1 VSSMDDAEDGAIA
14 PIARRTGDI
23 VDNAAD
29 HLDSATVVT
38 DPELEPEVRDA
49 LVRAGGNL
57 VPYRGPVPAPTI
69 PVGGARGC
77 GFLAGVCLVLAVMG
91 AASGSPALASTM
103 LMFAGTGL
111 LISLLGRPG
120 AGEIAAAHAPIT
132 QHRRY
137 VLPSSDI
144 DAEHW
149 SLWKR
154 AVDARNRIA
163 TAQVVSD
170 GQIDSVQIAEVLPQR
185 LWDIAERLARLAE
198 VRARHQEILGDISP
212 DDPDIVAAVTR
223 QRRAQ
228 RLAVK
233 DVARRVDELEKFA
246 DLVGAADLAV
256 RKETIV
262 RELNALDD
270 SHADLLAGIGDTS
283 ADADL
288 AQRLA
293 SDAVL
298 LIDQARQAIRHANE
312 AALTLVLPEDEEAA
326 DAED

>member
-1 VSSMDDAEDGAIA
+1 VSNMDDAEDGAIA
-14 PIARRTGDI
+14 PLARRTGDI

-38 DPELEPEVRDA
+38 DPELEPEVRNA

-57 VPYRGPVPAPTI
+57 VPYRGPVPAPTM
-69 PVGGARGC
+69 PPGGARGC

-149 SLWKR
+149 NLWKR

-163 TAQVVSD
+163 GAEVVSG

-198 VRARHQEILGDISP
+198 VRARHKEILGDISP
-212 DDPDIVAAVTR
+212 DDPDIAAAVAR

-228 RLAVK
+228 DLAVA
-233 DVARRVDELEKFA
+233 DVARRVADLEEFA
-246 DLVGAADLAV
+246 DLVSAADLAV

-262 RELNALDD
+262 RQLNALDD
-270 SHADLLAGIGDTS
+270 THADLLAGIGDTIP
-283 ADADL
+283 DADL
-288 AQRLA
+288 SERLA
-293 SDAVL
+293 NDATV
-298 LIDQARQAIRHANE
+298 LIDQARKALKEAND
-312 AALTLVLPEDEEAA
+312 AALTLVLLDGEDTA
-326 DAED
+326 DPGE

>member
-1 VSSMDDAEDGAIA
+1 VSNMDDAEDGAVA
-14 PIARRTGDI
+14 PVARRTGGT

-38 DPELEPEVRDA
+38 DPGLEPEVRDA

-57 VPYRGPVPAPTI
+57 VPYQGPVPPPTM

-120 AGEIAAAHAPIT
+120 AGEIAAAHAPVS

-144 DAEHW
+144 DNEHW

-163 TAQVVSD
+163 EATVVSS
-170 GQIDSVQIAEVLPQR
+170 GQIDSVQVTEVLPQR

-198 VRARHQEILGDISP
+198 VRAKHKQILGDISP
-212 DDPDIVAAVTR
+212 DDPDIASAVAR

-228 RLAVK
+228 QLTVA
-233 DVARRVDELEKFA
+233 DVTRRVADLEQFA
-246 DLVGAADLAV
+246 DLVSAADLAV

-262 RELNALDD
+262 RQLNALDD
-270 SHADLLAGIGDTS
+270 THADLLAGIGETIP
-283 ADADL
+283 DADL
-288 AQRLA
+288 SQRLA
-293 SDAVL
+293 NDATA
-298 LIDQARQAIRHANE
+298 LIDQARQAIKHAND
-312 AALTLVLPEDEEAA
+312 AALTLVLPDDEEPSASSA
-326 DAED
+326 

>member
-1 VSSMDDAEDGAIA
+1 MSSMDDAEDGAIV
-14 PIARRTGDI
+14 PLARRTGDT

-38 DPELEPEVRDA
+38 DPELEPEIRDA
-49 LVRAGGNL
+49 LLRAGGNL
-57 VPYRGPVPAPTI
+57 VPYRGPVPAPNM

-137 VLPSSDI
+137 VLPSKDI
-144 DAEHW
+144 DTEHW
-149 SLWKR
+149 TLWKR
-154 AVDARNRIA
+154 AVDARNRITGA
-163 TAQVVSD
+163 EVIGS
-170 GQIDSVQIAEVLPQR
+170 GQIDSVQVAEVLPQR

-198 VRARHQEILGDISP
+198 VRARHKEILGDISP
-212 DDPDIVAAVTR
+212 DDPDIAAAVNR
-223 QRRAQ
+223 QQRAQ
-228 RLAVK
+228 ELAAA
-233 DVARRVDELEKFA
+233 DVSRRVADLEKFA

-270 SHADLLAGIGDTS
+270 THADLLAGIGETIP
-283 ADADL
+283 DADL
-288 AQRLA
+288 SERLA
-293 SDAVL
+293 NDATV
-298 LIDQARQAIRHANE
+298 LIDQARQAIRQAND
-312 AALTLVLPEDEEAA
+312 AALTLVLPDDEEQSGP
-326 DAED
+326 EE